1 MRCFC
6 ELPHLF
12 RTHLRFTGDLGCRR
26 QAGNGGKIAEK
37 VAIDLRA
44 DITKSGMWIVGLD
57 VRR

>member
-1 MRCFC
+1 MLLQTATFV
-6 ELPHLF
+6 PHSPAIHGRSWLSW
-12 RTHLRFTGDLGCRR
+12 C